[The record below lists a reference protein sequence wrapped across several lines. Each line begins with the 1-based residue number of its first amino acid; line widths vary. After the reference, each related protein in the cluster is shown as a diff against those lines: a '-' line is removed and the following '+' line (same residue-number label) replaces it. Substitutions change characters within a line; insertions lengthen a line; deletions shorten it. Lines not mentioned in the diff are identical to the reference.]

1 MLFDKFKKND
11 DSIDIIDFNED
22 EYVTR
27 EEFEK
32 LKRLSETHQNYLNNL
47 YIFYELEPTPFLK
60 GMRELSYELLKFVDN
75 VCAKH
80 DIEYW
85 MDYGTLLGSVRHN
98 AFIPW
103 DDDLDVG
110 IMRKDYNKLIK
121 VLPKEV
127 DENNLYNLIADFKID
142 KHNKKSK
149 RWYQLSY
156 KHPGIKAKF
165 IGVDFFPY
173 DYITKMDSDL
183 IEEFNNALTEYYH
196 NPDEYTLEEY
206 LDKFYNDFNLTLDET
221 DNIIPGIDN
230 ARGNIPKY
238 AAYKHIFVR
247 SVDLF
252 PLKKLPFGK
261 YEFSAPQNSVNYIKN
276 IYGLKYLQ
284 IPRKIRDHGRLNKFK
299 KQENVM
305 EMLDEGIIMLK
316 KANEN
321 Y

>member
-22 EYVTR
+22 EFVTR
-27 EEFEK
+27 HEFEK
-32 LKRLSETHQNYLNNL
+32 LKRLAETQQDYLNNL

-60 GMRELSYELLKFVDN
+60 GMRELSYELMKFVDN

-98 AFIPW
+98 AFVPW

-110 IMRKDYNKLIK
+110 IMRKDYNRLVEI
-121 VLPKEV
+121 LPEEINQN
-127 DENNLYNLIADFKID
+127 DLPNLIADFKID
-142 KHNKKSK
+142 KHNFKSK

-156 KHPGIKAKF
+156 KRPEIKAKF

-173 DYITKMDSDL
+173 DYITKWDSDL
-183 IEEFNNALTEYYH
+183 DEEFNNALTEYYH

-206 LDKFYNDFNLTLDET
+206 LDKFYRDFNLTLDKT
-221 DNIIPGIDN
+221 DMIIPGIDN
-230 ARGNIPKY
+230 ARGDIPKY
-238 AAYKHIFVR
+238 AAYKHILVR
-247 SVDLF
+247 TDEIF
-252 PLKKLPFGK
+252 PLIKRPFGK
-261 YEFSAPQNSVNYIKN
+261 YEFPAPQNSVNYIKD
-276 IYGLKYLQ
+276 IYGLKYMQ

-299 KQENVM
+299 KRENVM
-305 EMLDEGIIMLK
+305 EMLDEGIDMLK